1 MVGFNVG
8 GKGRNEMIELLG
20 QGINIHTM
28 HQCTIFERIKLN
40 GKTTPATHLQTFEK
54 PHGLWMSSDYFTNS
68 SLFGDKH
75 MSSKI
80 TCPIIACMLA
90 FRE

>member
-1 MVGFNVG
+1 MVGFNVRR
-8 GKGRNEMIELLG
+8 KGRNEMIELLD

-68 SLFGDKH
+68 GLFGDKLYH
-75 MSSKI
+75 PKS
-80 TCPIIACMLA
+80 LA
-90 FRE
+90 P